1 MPTLSFISDPLWS
14 VGQWIYFT
22 DRQSACVCTHTHTEN
37 VTILG
42 IRKTADE
49 NLEYTAL
56 LSTNLIP

>member
-22 DRQSACVCTHTHTEN
+22 DRQSACAKHTEN
-37 VTILG
+37 VTIVG
-42 IRKTADE
+42 IRKNADE